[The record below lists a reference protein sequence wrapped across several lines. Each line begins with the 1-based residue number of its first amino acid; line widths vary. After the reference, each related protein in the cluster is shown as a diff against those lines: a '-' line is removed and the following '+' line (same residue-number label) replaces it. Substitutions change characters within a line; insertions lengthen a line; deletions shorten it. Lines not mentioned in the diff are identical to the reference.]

1 MGKQH
6 RFPVF
11 HQKGASAM
19 SIQKKPFGVDLI
31 GREMTLYTMTNKNG
45 ASASVLDFGAHLV
58 SVTVPD
64 KNGEMKDVV
73 LGFDTLQE
81 YDEKPSYLGAIV
93 GRYGNRIGGAKFT
106 LNGTEYTLFKNDG
119 NNSLHGGLEGFDK
132 KWFKGTTMEAEHED
146 CVVLTY
152 VAHDGEEGYPGKM
165 HVQVSYAWDDKN
177 CLTIRYMAQSD
188 KDTVVNMT
196 NHAYFNLAGEGNG
209 NTLGHEIAVYA
220 DTTTE
225 VDGELI
231 PTGKILPLEGTLLDL
246 NTPVKL
252 GTLVE
257 KQDECA
263 PIKQVNGLDF
273 NFCLRGEENMLK
285 ECALLRDPESKR
297 TMHVLTTEPGIQIY
311 TGQGLNMTGK
321 GGKAYGAF
329 AGIAMETQHYPDSPN
344 HDNFPTT
351 TLKAGDILKSETRY
365 LFTVE

>member
-1 MGKQH
+1 
-6 RFPVF
+6 
-11 HQKGASAM
+11 M
-19 SIQKKPFGVDLI
+19 SITRTPFGVDLI
-31 GREMTLYTMTNKNG
+31 GRQMTLYTMTNKHG

-64 KNGEMKDVV
+64 KNGDMKDVV
-73 LGFDTLQE
+73 LGFDTLKE

-93 GRYGNRIGGAKFT
+93 GRYGNRIGGARFT
-106 LNGTEYTLFKNDG
+106 LNGVEYTLFKNDG

-132 KWFKGTTMEAEHED
+132 KWFKGTFMEAEHED

-165 HVQVSYAWDDKN
+165 HVQVSYAWDDN
-177 CLTIRYMAQSD
+177 NTLTIRYMAQSD

-196 NHAYFNLAGEGNG
+196 NHAYFNLAGEGSG
-209 NTLGHEIAVYA
+209 DTLDHEIAVYA
-220 DTTTE
+220 DYTTE

-231 PTGKILPLEGTLLDL
+231 PTGKILPLAGTALDL
-246 NTPVKL
+246 NKAV
-252 GTLVE
+252 TLRSLVA

-273 NFCLRGEENMLK
+273 NFCLRGEGLK
-285 ECALLRDPESKR
+285 ECAVLRDPASKR
-297 TMHVLTTEPGIQIY
+297 TMHVFTTEPGIQIY
-311 TGQGLNMTGK
+311 SGQGLDMEGK
-321 GGKAYGAF
+321 GGKHYGAF

-351 TLKAGDILKSETRY
+351 TLKAGDVLTSTTQYK
-365 LFTVE
+365 FTVE